1 MSQHDQWDIVSGVGI
16 TALGVAFARGIESA
30 RADRLI
36 EDPFAEAFVTA
47 AEPLLPERVREF
59 GWRGADGAPH
69 PIIVDSSHV
78 MAVRTRVLDD
88 ALLTATSAGIRQV
101 VILAAGLDARA
112 YRLAWPPAL
121 RLFEI
126 DQPKVLE
133 FKDTVLREAGASARC
148 TRTTVAV
155 DLREDWAGELIAAGF
170 AADQPT
176 AWLIEGLLA
185 YLPPEAEQRLFES
198 ITTLSAPGSHVS
210 AEYITDV
217 SAMVADKEFGT
228 IAKELGDELGFEFHT
243 GPRPRPGVWLSA
255 HGWTVTE
262 ESARAAAERY
272 HRDLTPGPAAGR
284 VSMRHSADFGAFLT
298 ARRTT

>member
-1 MSQHDQWDIVSGVGI
+1 
-16 TALGVAFARGIESA
+16 
-30 RADRLI
+30 
-36 EDPFAEAFVTA
+36 
-47 AEPLLPERVREF
+47 VREF
-59 GWRGADGAPH
+59 GWRGPDGAPH
-69 PIIVDSSHV
+69 PIIVDSSHF

-88 ALLTATSAGIRQV
+88 ALLVAASDGIRQV

-112 YRLAWPPAL
+112 YRLAWPPEL

-133 FKDTVLREAGASARC
+133 FKDAVLREAGAIPRC

-155 DLREDWAGELIAAGF
+155 DLREDWAAELITAGF

-185 YLPPEAEQRLFES
+185 YLPPDAEQRLLES
-198 ITTLSAPGSHVS
+198 ITQLSAPGSHIS

-217 SAMVADKEFGT
+217 SAMVADTEFGAMAT
-228 IAKELGDELGFEFHT
+228 KLGDEFGIEFHT
-243 GPRPRPGVWLSA
+243 GQRPKPGAWLSA
-255 HGWTVTE
+255 CGWTVTE
-262 ESARAAAERY
+262 ESARAAAKRY

-284 VSMRHSADFGAFLT
+284 VSMRHSANFGAFLE
-298 ARRTT
+298 ARRVAA